1 MASVAASVK
10 AGIRGLSSQ
19 TRQLGYA
26 WIIGSVTLGTV
37 ALLILR
43 VRPKTGIFL
52 PPRQPIAPLQPVT
65 GLQPPYPFIVYPAW
79 ARLSV
84 LALFAAGL
92 VALLVLGWRTA
103 RVSWLPDNPRGRLLW
118 TLIVAVAG
126 LAAWFFAATVTFGA
140 AFTPSLQIVL
150 GYVGGGLPFALIAAM
165 LLRPLAVNLWA
176 AGISLALVLAGFILV
191 AARAPDQPDALR
203 LYFQYILVLLGG
215 SGGQAVPL

>member
-1 MASVAASVK
+1 MASVTASVK

-43 VRPKTGIFL
+43 VRPETGI
-52 PPRQPIAPLQPVT
+52 
-65 GLQPPYPFIVYPAW
+65 
-79 ARLSV
+79 
-84 LALFAAGL
+84 
-92 VALLVLGWRTA
+92 
-103 RVSWLPDNPRGRLLW
+103 
-118 TLIVAVAG
+118 
-126 LAAWFFAATVTFGA
+126 
-140 AFTPSLQIVL
+140 
-150 GYVGGGLPFALIAAM
+150 
-165 LLRPLAVNLWA
+165 
-176 AGISLALVLAGFILV
+176 ILV